1 MPVTNNKQKLAIGL
15 MSGTSLDG
23 IDAALIKSDGVNV
36 MHYGIP
42 LSRPYDRHEHGI
54 LKITLSE
61 ARCEGQPTN
70 KNTNIN
76 ETSKMITDLHIEV
89 VKTLLRQNDLSPID
103 IDVIGFHGQTLLHN
117 PGEGWSWQIGDGNQ
131 LSKELGIQV
140 VSDFRKY
147 DVSNGGQGAPLV
159 PVYHKAVF
167 SGRGVKYP
175 IGLINFGGVAN
186 VTWIGSDKTDDLIAF
201 DTGPAN
207 ALLDDWVRRNT
218 DYIYDKDG
226 IFSQHGTIHQGLI
239 EKWINNDYFK
249 QPPPKSL
256 DRDYFNVD
264 EVNSL
269 SLEDGAATL
278 AGFSVAC
285 LKEAINIYPKKVN
298 NWYVSGGGAHNPTI
312 MTMLNEVL
320 GENVKTLNTIGL
332 DGDYI
337 EAEAFGYM
345 AVRRLYDL
353 PITFPGT
360 TGISSPSTGGVISK
374 P

>member
-1 MPVTNNKQKLAIGL
+1 VPKTNNKQKLAIGL

-23 IDAALIKSDGVNV
+23 IDAALIKSDGVSV
-36 MHYGIP
+36 ERFGIAFN
-42 LSRPYDRHEHGI
+42 RPYRKHEYVI
-54 LKITLSE
+54 LKNTLRE
-61 ARCEGQPTN
+61 ARREGQPTN
-70 KNTNIN
+70 KNTHIN
-76 ETSKMITDLHIEV
+76 KTTMMITDLHIEV
-89 VKTLLRQNDLSPID
+89 VRNLLIQNDLLPID
-103 IDVIGFHGQTLLHN
+103 IDVIGFHGQTLLHG
-117 PGEGWSWQIGDGNQ
+117 PDEGWSWQIGDGNRM
-131 LSKELGIQV
+131 SKELGILV
-140 VSDFRKY
+140 VSDFRQY
-147 DVSNGGQGAPLV
+147 DVSHGGQGAPLV
-159 PVYHKAVF
+159 PVYHKSLF
-167 SGRGVKYP
+167 SGSGLEYP

-186 VTWIGSDKTDDLIAF
+186 LTWIGSDDTNDLIAF

-207 ALLDDWVRRNT
+207 ALLDDWVRKNT

-226 IFSQHGTIHQGLI
+226 IFSQRGTIHHKLI
-239 EKWINNDYFK
+239 EKWMDNDYFK

-278 AGFSVAC
+278 VAFSVAC
-285 LKEAINIYPKKVN
+285 LKEAISMYPKKVN

-320 GENVKTLNTIGL
+320 GNNVKTLNTIGL

-337 EAEAFGYM
+337 EAEAFGHL

-353 PITFPGT
+353 PITFPRT
-360 TGISSPSTGGVISK
+360 TGISLPSTGGVINK